1 MEIKLVVVGKTKNKE
16 LISLVGNY
24 IKRINF
30 FNKFQI
36 IEVNT
41 VKTKKNNSDEIKKIE
56 CENILKKIK
65 KNDLLFLLDEKGK
78 NYNSREFADFL
89 KVRFQESKT
98 IVFVI
103 GGAFGFS
110 KDLYTKSK
118 GLISLSKMTFSHQII
133 RLFFTEQLYRAFT
146 ILNNHPYHND

>member
-1 MEIKLVVVGKTKNKE
+1 LVVVGKTKNKE
-16 LISLVGNY
+16 LISLIENY

-36 IEVNT
+36 IEVNS
-41 VKTKKNNSDEIKKIE
+41 VKTKKNNLDEIKKIE